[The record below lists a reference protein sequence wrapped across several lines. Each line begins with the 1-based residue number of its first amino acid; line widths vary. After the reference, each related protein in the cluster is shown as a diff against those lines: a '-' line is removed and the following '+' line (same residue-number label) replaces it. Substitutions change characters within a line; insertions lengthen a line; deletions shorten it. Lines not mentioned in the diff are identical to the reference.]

1 MKVREVVLRAIAK
14 KITWDQA
21 AEVLGISYA
30 ALDRM
35 RRLYQRR
42 GYDGH
47 WVRARHKKSAP
58 QVPLATV
65 ERVLLLYQ
73 EKYSHLDAR
82 AFHEKLRKAHHISL
96 NYNWLA
102 QTLSEAGLVPLKPAP
117 IGASE
122 PIRPP
127 AKKLSNS

>member
-21 AEVLGISYA
+21 AEVLGVSYVA
-30 ALDRM
+30 IDRL

-47 WVRARHKKSAP
+47 WVRARRKTSAP
-58 QVPLATV
+58 HLPLATV

-82 AFHEKLRKAHHISL
+82 AFHQRLRKTHRISL
-96 NYNWLA
+96 NYSLLA
-102 QTLSEAGLVPLKPAP
+102 QTLYEAGLVPKPVHL
-117 IGASE
+117 G
-122 PIRPP
+122 PP
-127 AKKLSNS
+127 EAIQSSAKKRSNS

>member
-47 WVRARHKKSAP
+47 WVRARYKKSAP

-82 AFHEKLRKAHHISL
+82 AFHEKLRRTHRISL
-96 NYNWLA
+96 NYSWLA
-102 QTLSEAGLVPLKPAP
+102 QTLCEAGLVPQRPVQLA
-117 IGASE
+117 ASE
-122 PIRPP
+122 PIQPP
-127 AKKLSNS
+127 AKNLSNS